1 MIYSVLN
8 IGKGRARIQ
17 TAETG
22 NFQFNGKFWY
32 SGYSES
38 EQTISKF
45 PTKQKIKKNKIKNM
59 LSKML
64 KHILFGLSSFV
75 YFTLIFIFCIFV
87 LPVSYTSSHAT

>member
-8 IGKGRARIQ
+8 TGKGRVRLE

-32 SGYSES
+32 SDYSES

-45 PTKQKIKKNKIKNM
+45 PTKQKLKKNKEM

-64 KHILFGLSSFV
+64 KHILFELFHLFV
-75 YFTLIFIFCIFV
+75 
-87 LPVSYTSSHAT
+87 